1 MIFQDYPVFNYQFV
15 TIQVNTASVTAKQY
29 FPDLPNLRNV
39 QTLGIVAYHANI
51 FAKDNNNVSLVT
63 IEQFLYS
70 ALTLTVNNEEIIQNM
85 DLQCFNPIVGNNVQ
99 YNPFGMLPLKGQRF
113 DFSKSYVTITS
124 GQTGSASPIPYSYA
138 FGIYYVK

>member
-15 TIQVNTASVTAKQY
+15 TIQVNTASTTAKQY
-29 FPDLPNLRNV
+29 FPDLPNLRDV

-51 FAKDNNNVSLVT
+51 FAKDNNGIALVDYV
-63 IEQFLYS
+63 QFAYS
-70 ALTLTVNNEEIIQNM
+70 ALTLTVGNEEVIQNM
-85 DLQCFNPIVGNNVQ
+85 DLQIFNPIVGNAVQ
-99 YNPFGMLPLKGQRF
+99 YSPFGMLALKGQRF

-124 GQTGSASPIPYSYA
+124 GQTGSATVPYSYA

>member
-1 MIFQDYPVFNYQFV
+1 MANFFIKKAEYVEVAIP
-15 TIQVNTASVTAKQY
+15 TGNTLQRIY
-29 FPDLPNLRNV
+29 FPDLPNLRDV

-51 FAKDNNNVSLVT
+51 FAKDNNGVDLVPLT
-63 IEQFLYS
+63 QFGYS
-70 ALTLTVNNEEIIQNM
+70 ALTLTVGNEEVIQNM
-85 DLQCFNPIVGNNVQ
+85 DLQYFNPIVGNAVQ

-124 GQTGSASPIPYSYA
+124 GQVGSLITPYSYA

>member
-15 TIQVNTASVTAKQY
+15 TIQVNTASVTARQY
-29 FPDLPNLRNV
+29 FPDLPNLRDV

-51 FAKDNNNVSLVT
+51 FAKDNNGVSIVDYT
-63 IEQFLYS
+63 QFAYS
-70 ALTLTVNNEEIIQNM
+70 ALTLTVGNEEVIQNM

-124 GQTGSASPIPYSYA
+124 GQTGSETFPYSYA

>member
-15 TIQVNTASVTAKQY
+15 TIQVNTASATARQY

-51 FAKDNNNVSLVT
+51 FAKDNNGVDVVNYT
-63 IEQFLYS
+63 QFAYS
-70 ALTLTVNNEEIIQNM
+70 ALTLVVGNEEIVQNI
-85 DLQCFNPIVGNNVQ
+85 DLQILNPIMGNGVQ
-99 YNPFGMLPLKGQRF
+99 YNPFGNLPLNGQRF

-124 GQTGSASPIPYSYA
+124 GQTGSATVPYSYA

>member
-51 FAKDNNNVSLVT
+51 FAKDNNGVDLVGYNQFSL
-63 IEQFLYS
+63 S
-70 ALTLTVNNEEIIQNM
+70 ALTLTVGNEEVIQNL
-85 DLQCFNPIVGNNVQ
+85 DLQYFNPIMGQNAQ
-99 YNPFGMLPLKGQRF
+99 FNPNGMIPLLGQRF
-113 DFSKSYVTITS
+113 DFSKSYVSITATN
-124 GQTGSASPIPYSYA
+124 TGSATVPYSYA

>member
-29 FPDLPNLRNV
+29 FPDLPNLRDV

-51 FAKDNNNVSLVT
+51 FAKDNNNVPIVDLQ
-63 IEQFLYS
+63 QFLYS
-70 ALTLTVNNEEIIQNM
+70 ALTLTVGNEEVIQNM
-85 DLQCFNPIVGNNVQ
+85 DLQCFNPIVGNLVQ
-99 YNPFGMLPLKGQRF
+99 YNPFGILPLKGQRF

-124 GQTGSASPIPYSYA
+124 GQTGSATTPYSYA

>member
-1 MIFQDYPVFNYQFV
+1 MIFQDYPVFNYQLV

-29 FPDLPNLRNV
+29 FPDLPNLRDV
-39 QTLGIVAYHANI
+39 QTLAIVAYHANI
-51 FAKDNNNVSLVT
+51 FAKDNNGVALVDYV
-63 IEQFLYS
+63 QFVYS
-70 ALTLTVNNEEIIQNM
+70 ALTLTVGNEEVIQNL
-85 DLQCFNPIVGNNVQ
+85 DLQCFNPIMGNSVS

-124 GQTGSASPIPYSYA
+124 GQTGSATVPYSYA

>member
-1 MIFQDYPVFNYQFV
+1 MIFQDYPVFNYQLV

-29 FPDLPNLRNV
+29 FPDLPNLRDV
-39 QTLGIVAYHANI
+39 QTLAIVAYHANI
-51 FAKDNNNVSLVT
+51 FAKDNNGVALVDYV
-63 IEQFLYS
+63 QFVYS
-70 ALTLTVNNEEIIQNM
+70 ALTLTVGNEEVIQNL
-85 DLQCFNPIVGNNVQ
+85 DLQYFNPIMGNSVS

-124 GQTGSASPIPYSYA
+124 GQTGSATFPYSYA

>member
-15 TIQVNTASVTAKQY
+15 TIQVNTASVTARQY

-51 FAKDNNNVSLVT
+51 FSTDNNGVALVDVT
-63 IEQFLYS
+63 QFITS
-70 ALTLTVNNEEIIQNM
+70 ALTLVVGNEEVIQNL
-85 DLQCFNPIVGNNVQ
+85 DLQYFNPIVGNNVQ
-99 YNPFGMLPLKGQRF
+99 YNPFGLMPLKGQRF
-113 DFSKSYVTITS
+113 DFSKSYVSLTS
-124 GQTGSASPIPYSYA
+124 GTPGSVTVPYSYA